1 MSPDKKPSGDG
12 QAGTPEAKVKRKG
25 GFSLIWLIP
34 IVAAIAGAWLV
45 YTTYASRGPLITLTF
60 SNASGIEPGKT
71 PIKYRDVQLG
81 LVQSVKLNHDAT
93 QVIVTARI
101 DKESEDQ
108 LRAETKFWIESA
120 RITTTGVSGLGTL
133 LSGVYIGMRPGEGE
147 PERHFQGLE
156 TPPLYQVNVP
166 GKNLILKA
174 DRLGSISAGAPI
186 FFRGIQVGGILGY
199 QMAEDGNSVTVYAF
213 VRAPYDTLVHQ
224 GTEFWNASGIDVSL
238 NSAGVTVRTESLTS
252 VLIGGVAFDTPDTAS
267 ATPAAEDGATFRL
280 YNSYEAIAEA
290 KYTIRV
296 PFVVYFDGSVSGLDV
311 GAPVLCLGMKLGEVT
326 GIHLEVDPATVA
338 VRIPVTIALEPQRWL
353 SPEQA
358 ESFSPALVEERMR
371 RWISKGLRAQLQ
383 SGNLLT
389 GQKVVALEVFPDAQP
404 ASLTYSRGLPEI
416 PTVPSEMEALTGKV
430 TAFLTKLD
438 KAPIDELVADAR
450 DAVKQAGKTLSSPGL
465 QKGVDGLKDVGPLLE
480 SLKRT
485 SDAANATLVDAQ
497 TTVSSANAI
506 LGPDA
511 PIRYDLNRMLKEFTN
526 AARSLRVLADFLE
539 RNPNALLLGKPL
551 PEKP

>member
-1 MSPDKKPSGDG
+1 MSPDEIT
-12 QAGTPEAKVKRKG
+12 AGVSRNAPEAKVKRKG

-45 YTTYASRGPLITLTF
+45 YTTFASRGPLITITF
-60 SNASGIEPGKT
+60 PDASGIEPGKT
-71 PIKYRDVQLG
+71 QIKYRDVQLG
-81 LVQSVKLNHDAT
+81 LVQTVKLNDDAT

-101 DKESEDQ
+101 NKEAEDQ
-108 LRAETKFWIESA
+108 LHAETKFWIESA
-120 RITTTGVSGLGTL
+120 RITTSGVSGLGTL
-133 LSGVYIGMRPGEGE
+133 LSGVYIGMRPGDGE

-156 TPPLYQVNVP
+156 TPPLYQVTVP

-186 FFRGIQVGGILGY
+186 FFRGIQVGGVLGY

-213 VRAPYDTLVHQ
+213 VRAPYDSLIRE

-238 NSAGVTVRTESLTS
+238 NASGVSVRTESLTS
-252 VLIGGVAFDTPDTAS
+252 VLIGGVAFDTPSVAAETS
-267 ATPAAEDGATFRL
+267 PAEDGATFHL
-280 YNSYEAIAEA
+280 YNSYEAIAQA
-290 KYTIRV
+290 KYTVRI

-326 GIHLEVDPATVA
+326 AIRLEVDPGTVA
-338 VRIPVTIALEPQRWL
+338 VKIPVTIALEPQRWL
-353 SPEQA
+353 PPE
-358 ESFSPALVEERMR
+358 ELETVTPARIEERMR
-371 RWISKGLRAQLQ
+371 RWIDKGLRAQLQ

-389 GQKVVALEVFPDAQP
+389 GQKVVALEVFPDAPP
-404 ASLTYSRGLPEI
+404 ASLTYSRGLPEV
-416 PTVPSEMEALTGKV
+416 PTVPSEMDALTAKV
-430 TAFLTKLD
+430 TAFLNKLD

-450 DAVKQAGKTLSSPGL
+450 DTVKQAGKTLASPGL
-465 QKGVDGLKDVGPLLE
+465 QKGMDGLKDVGPLLD
-480 SLKRT
+480 SLTRT
-485 SDAANATLVDAQ
+485 SNAANTTLLDAQ
-497 TTVSSANAI
+497 ATVQSLNSI

-511 PIRYDLNRMLKEFTN
+511 PIRYDLNRMLKELTN
-526 AARSLRVLADFLE
+526 AARSMRVLADFLE